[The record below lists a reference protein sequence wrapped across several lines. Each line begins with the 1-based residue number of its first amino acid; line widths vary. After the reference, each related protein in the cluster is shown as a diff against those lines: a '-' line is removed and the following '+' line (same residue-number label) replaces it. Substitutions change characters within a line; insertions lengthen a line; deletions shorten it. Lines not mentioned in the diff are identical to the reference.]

1 MYFFGKF
8 DFVEESAVENLIL
21 SRNPLFLST
30 DFLCKQ
36 AIHLLSVGFSQLVI
50 RGTEAYF
57 FIK

>member
-1 MYFFGKF
+1 MIPMYFFGKF

-36 AIHLLSVGFSQLVI
+36 AIHLLVFLNLLYGGRKRTSL
-50 RGTEAYF
+50 
-57 FIK
+57 